1 MKKLGDIDEVELVW
15 VTANGRKMT
24 ISEMDTTH
32 IKNSINKILASGGV
46 WRGEFLEPLER
57 ELERRNLSVADEK
70 VLDTVTEEE
79 KIYFLETSCEYV
91 TVKLRERLVTD
102 KKLAEFLNNYFVI
115 DPEETTKEQF
125 IKELENDL
133 DDPKLKNDSIYKK
146 YSKYILDN
154 VFTREWKNFI
164 DLMLGRR
171 NRK

>member
-1 MKKLGDIDEVELVW
+1 MKKLGDIDEVQLVW
-15 VTANGRKMT
+15 VTANGREMT

-70 VLDTVTEEE
+70 ALDTVTEEE

-91 TVKLRERLVTD
+91 TVKLREGLVTD

-115 DPEETTKEQF
+115 DPEEITKEQF
-125 IKELENDL
+125 IKEIENDL

-154 VFTREWKNFI
+154 VFTREWKSFI

-171 NRK
+171 NKK